1 MIHPRLPRSWSLR
14 SRLVAMS
21 VVLTAIA
28 LVITDLSATFALR
41 SYLIGKV
48 DDQLTQVASGPVL
61 RLNDMGLNDQM
72 NDGDM
77 MGSGRRVPSAFSVTL
92 LDPSGKPLRT
102 IGGGVNEKPPSFA
115 GITVQEALRHGA
127 KPWTWHVEGAND
139 HRIISRPLTNNQ
151 GVVVVSLSLADANTT
166 LIRTASL
173 IGLVGILV
181 LLLLLVLGRMVIAVG
196 LRPLTKVEETAEA
209 IAAGDLSARIP
220 DESSQTEVGRIT
232 RSLNRMLER
241 IEESFKV
248 KEESETRL
256 RRFVADASHE
266 LRTPLTAVR
275 GFSELHRQGAIT
287 GEVATTDA
295 MRRIEREAVRMS
307 ALVEDLLLLARLDQQ
322 RPLELETVDLR
333 AIVDEVVEAA
343 RVSTPNHPIAY
354 IPPNSAILAQADAL
368 RLNQAISNLLVN
380 ARTHTP
386 AGTPIAVALIAIDGE
401 AIISVSDQGPGLTE
415 EQAARIF
422 ERFYR
427 ADASRTRTNGT
438 PEGSGL
444 GLSIVDAVMKAHG
457 GSADVVSRLGEGATF
472 ILRLPL
478 LVEE

>member
-1 MIHPRLPRSWSLR
+1 
-14 SRLVAMS
+14 MS

-386 AGTPIAVALIAIDGE
+386 DGTPIAVALIAIDGE

>member
-1 MIHPRLPRSWSLR
+1 
-14 SRLVAMS
+14 MS

-77 MGSGRRVPSAFSVTL
+77 MGRGRRVPSAFSVTL
-92 LDPSGKPLRT
+92 LDPSGNPLRT
-102 IGGGVNEKPPSFA
+102 IGGGINEKPPSFA
-115 GITVQEALRHGA
+115 GITVQEALKHGA

-166 LIRTASL
+166 LIRTATL
-173 IGLVGILV
+173 IGLVGILA
-181 LLLLLVLGRMVIAVG
+181 LLLLLILGRMVIAVG

-386 AGTPIAVALIAIDGE
+386 DGTPINVSLVAISGE
-401 AIISVSDQGPGLTE
+401 AIISVADQGPGLTE

-427 ADASRTRTNGT
+427 ADASRTRTNGA